1 MVNAVVTFGCILL
14 AWAFW
19 LQAQQATRK
28 EVLQRTKAFF
38 GNVVLVKNKTS
49 YWQRY
54 INQLQTELNRIYINV
69 QVAKYAKY
77 VPIGMVAFILI
88 THFVFGVS
96 AILTMTMAVLLLL
109 LPRKIVAELSA
120 RHVIKIRKRLIID
133 VITPGIHS
141 LNTGNLHAA
150 TEEIEHDPSTSE
162 LIRREFEYINDLG
175 RAPGDM
181 DVAKAMTIR
190 AKELGISEFT
200 TLSIL
205 TMEGQR
211 YNARLTEVWRDI
223 HGALSDKVRTHTAI
237 AAELSAYR
245 WAAIGLFL
253 FVIVFVIFGYRAMHI
268 HGAMQFGIMIT
279 LISYFAGISQMTK
292 ATQID

>member
-19 LQAQQATRK
+19 LQAKQATRK
-28 EVLQRTKAFF
+28 EILQRTRAFF
-38 GNVVLVKNKTS
+38 GKVVLVKNKTS

-54 INQLQTELNRIYINV
+54 IDQLQTELNRIYINV
-69 QVAKYAKY
+69 QVAKYARY
-77 VPIGMVAFILI
+77 VPITMVAFILI

-96 AILTMTMAVLLLL
+96 AILTLTMAILLLL

-120 RHVIKIRKRLIID
+120 RHVIRIRKRLIID
-133 VITPGIHS
+133 VITPGIHT

-150 TEEIEHDPSTSE
+150 TEEIQHDPSTSE

-223 HGALSDKVRTHTAI
+223 HHALSDKVRTHTAI